1 MSSEYFKIAQPPVSR
16 FRPFQITRKC
26 FFISKQCNTAF
37 QIGDLAGAAPKVMGC
52 FLIADLRVTKRR
64 ALPVGF
70 VLRDA
75 RSRRGIEIYRNRVP
89 RELTGRPEGQCE
101 VHTW

>member
-1 MSSEYFKIAQPPVSR
+1 M
-16 FRPFQITRKC
+16 T
-26 FFISKQCNTAF
+26 
-37 QIGDLAGAAPKVMGC
+37 GC

-75 RSRRGIEIYRNRVP
+75 RSRRAIEIYKNRVP